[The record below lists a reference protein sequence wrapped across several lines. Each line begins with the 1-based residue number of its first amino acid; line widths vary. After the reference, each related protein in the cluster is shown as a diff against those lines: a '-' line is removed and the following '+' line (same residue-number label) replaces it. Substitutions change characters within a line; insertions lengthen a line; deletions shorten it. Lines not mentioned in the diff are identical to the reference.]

1 MPVAQNGESEPKQ
14 EWSSVWGRAGGG
26 AGRLITY
33 EGIGHVSYCPRTA
46 KQIQEESRQNE
57 LWFSICIS
65 MIILIIDA
73 SV

>member
-46 KQIQEESRQNE
+46 KQIQEESR
-57 LWFSICIS
+57 
-65 MIILIIDA
+65 
-73 SV
+73 